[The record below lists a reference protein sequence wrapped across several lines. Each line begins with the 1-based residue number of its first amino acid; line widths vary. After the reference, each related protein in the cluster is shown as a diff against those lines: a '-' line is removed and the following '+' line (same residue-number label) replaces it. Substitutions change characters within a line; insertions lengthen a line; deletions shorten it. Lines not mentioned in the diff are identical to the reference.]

1 MMKKLLFLMLC
12 AMVPAVTLAQ
22 DTAVGEELFAQ
33 HCATC
38 HGVDARGNGPM
49 APVLMLQPSD
59 LTQLTNRA
67 VGTFPISLL
76 IAKLDGRDPLLSHG
90 SPMPVFGPFF
100 EGKGV
105 VMRGEEGLLIMTSQP
120 IIDLVEYLESLQ
132 VQPQ

>member
-1 MMKKLLFLMLC
+1 MKKLFLSLLC
-12 AMVPAVTLAQ
+12 AVVPTVTLGQ
-22 DTAVGEELFAQ
+22 DTVAGEALFMR

-38 HGVDARGNGPM
+38 HGADARGDGPM

-67 VGTFPISLL
+67 GGTYPISLL

-90 SPMPVFGPFF
+90 SPMPIFGPYF

-105 VMRGEEGLLIMTSQP
+105 VMRGEDKVLIMTSQP
-120 IIDLVEYLESLQ
+120 IIDLVEYLESIQ
-132 VQPQ
+132 GQPQ

>member
-1 MMKKLLFLMLC
+1 MKKLFFSLLC
-12 AMVPAVTLAQ
+12 AAIPTVTLGQ
-22 DTAVGEELFAQ
+22 DTSAGEKLFAR

-38 HGVDARGNGPM
+38 HGADARGNGPI
-49 APVLMLQPSD
+49 APVLILQPSD

-76 IAKLDGRDPLLSHG
+76 IAKLDGRDPLLVHG

-105 VMRGEEGLLIMTSQP
+105 TMRGEDGLLIMTSQP
-120 IIDLVEYLESLQ
+120 IINLVEYLETIQ
-132 VQPQ
+132 AHPQ